1 MSSAGVGWWG
11 WLVDDPFS
19 KFLSLSLFP
28 PSLSSY
34 YTHRARHDEPA
45 SSRAHR
51 HTHNNTSRT
60 SLLSFFFYLDFPGMP
75 AAESL
80 LTGAFKNNLSDELER
95 AAQESYMASHNIMSN
110 VVFTLLR
117 IPLGF
122 GYYC

>member
-1 MSSAGVGWWG
+1 
-11 WLVDDPFS
+11 
-19 KFLSLSLFP
+19 
-28 PSLSSY
+28 
-34 YTHRARHDEPA
+34 
-45 SSRAHR
+45 
-51 HTHNNTSRT
+51 
-60 SLLSFFFYLDFPGMP
+60 MP